1 MNAAPLHRCV
11 LRYPS
16 PMSTTLERIFD
27 DLKTLSAEDR
37 SRVADFLE
45 FGFADEPATDAD
57 TDAAWE
63 QELSSRV
70 RDIEEGKVELF
81 SHEEVTRGLDAIF
94 ARHGVVRHSHSA

>member
-1 MNAAPLHRCV
+1 MNAASLHRCV

-45 FGFADEPATDAD
+45 FGFADELD

-70 RDIEEGKVELF
+70 RDIEEGKVELIT
-81 SHEEVTRGLDAIF
+81 SEESERRMDAIF
-94 ARHGVVRHSHSA
+94 AKYGVVGRSAAR

>member
-1 MNAAPLHRCV
+1 MNAASLHRCV

-70 RDIEEGKVELF
+70 RDIEEGKVELIT
-81 SHEEVTRGLDAIF
+81 SEESERRMDAIF
-94 ARHGVVRHSHSA
+94 AKYGVVGRSAAR